1 MEIYDY
7 HQELAK
13 RIEGLK
19 DASYSI
25 PGWEGK
31 RWKQKEIAKE
41 LKITESTLSK
51 WLTGQRTLRIDEVL
65 MMSRFFRISCDEL
78 LTGEKPEYRQI
89 SDEYG
94 LNTKSQEWLLKNTKE
109 NKELIS
115 VLNIIL
121 NDDKIANV
129 LFRSILIYACAIQVK
144 IMPLVQKK
152 KKEEFIYVDNDT
164 SDDMMKMLATQNIQ
178 RLLEYTR
185 EAWDEAIRRRTKIT
199 IPKKYLK
206 TETEKRVRTK
216 KKQQV
221 TQMDF
226 IRMQEEIKN
235 ELEEKR
241 KMMDKFRCMKE
252 LLNPKSEDEE

>member
-1 MEIYDY
+1 MEIFDCIQKLKDRIDGLKDGSYS
-7 HQELAK
+7 
-13 RIEGLK
+13 IEGLENK
-19 DASYSI
+19 K
-25 PGWEGK
+25 WT
-31 RWKQKEIAKE
+31 QKEIAEE
-41 LKITESTLSK
+41 LHITESALSK
-51 WLTGQRTLRIDEVL
+51 WLHGQRTLQIDEAVA
-65 MMSRFFRISCDEL
+65 MSKLFHISCDEL

-94 LNTKSQEWLLKNTKE
+94 LNTKSQEWLLKNTQE

-144 IMPLVQKK
+144 IVPLVQQE
-152 KKEEFIYVDNDT
+152 KEEFIYVDNDT

-199 IPKKYLK
+199 IPEKYLK

-226 IRMQEEIKN
+226 IRIQAEIEN

-252 LLNPKSEDEE
+252 LLNPKQED

>member
-1 MEIYDY
+1 MISDFGQTLQNKIDELQEDYDFT
-7 HQELAK
+7 
-13 RIEGLK
+13 
-19 DASYSI
+19 
-25 PGWEGK
+25 EGK
-31 RWKQKEIAKE
+31 KDKKVTQKEVAQRVDMA
-41 LKITESTLSK
+41 ESTLSK
-51 WLTGQRTLRIDEVL
+51 WISGQMPKQLRAIISL
-65 MMSRFFRISCDEL
+65 SKLFHISCDEL

-94 LNTKSQEWLLKNTKE
+94 LNTKSQEWLLKNTQE
-109 NKELIS
+109 NIELIS

-144 IMPLVQKK
+144 IVPLVQQ

-185 EAWDEAIRRRTKIT
+185 EAWDEAIRRRTKISV
-199 IPKKYLK
+199 PKKYLK
-206 TETEKRVRTK
+206 TETEKRIRTK

-226 IRMQEEIKN
+226 IRIQAEIEN
-235 ELEEKR
+235 ELNELKEKR

-252 LLNPKSEDEE
+252 LLNPKQED

>member
-7 HQELAK
+7 HQELTK

-94 LNTKSQEWLLKNTKE
+94 LNTKSQEWLLKNTQE

-144 IMPLVQKK
+144 IVPLVQQ

-185 EAWDEAIRRRTKIT
+185 EAWDEAIRRRTKISV
-199 IPKKYLK
+199 PKKYLK

-252 LLNPKSEDEE
+252 LLNQKSEDEE